1 MTEPELEELLSR
13 PTEADVAFAR
23 GLTGGVLLLG
33 AGGKMGPSLAERIRR
48 AFAAAGNAARVDAIT
63 RRECPDLLAPG
74 AMEALPDCENV
85 IYMAARKFGSS
96 GAPHETWAANA
107 LLPALAARRYKG
119 SRIVAFS
126 TGNVYPFVDVN
137 SKGAREET
145 PAAPVG
151 EYAWSALARERMFE
165 MVSNAHGTRFAL
177 LRLNYAVDLRYGVL
191 HDLGVKVMNGEAV
204 ELSMGHVNVI
214 WQGDANSAAFRALEL
229 CASPPCVLNLTGTA
243 VLRVRWLCEELGR
256 RMRREPVFTGAE
268 AGSALLS
275 DAAKCVRLLGE
286 PAVSVERMLDWTAE
300 WLLSGGRSLGKPTKF
315 EVRDGRF

>member
-1 MTEPELEELLSR
+1 VTEPELEELLSR
-13 PTEADVAFAR
+13 PTEADLAFAR
-23 GLTGGVLLLG
+23 ELRGDVLVLG
-33 AGGKMGPSLAERIRR
+33 AGGKMGPSLVERIRR
-48 AFAAAGNAARVDAIT
+48 AGATVGNTSRVIAIT

-74 AMEALPDCENV
+74 ALEALPDCENV

-107 LLPALAARRYKG
+107 LLPALAARRYKN

-126 TGNVYPFVDVN
+126 TGNVYPFVDVT
-137 SKGAREET
+137 SKGATEAT

-165 MVSNAHGTRFAL
+165 MASHAYGTRVAL

-191 HDLGVKVMNGEAV
+191 HDLGVKVMTGAAV
-204 ELSMGHVNVI
+204 DLTMGHVNVI
-214 WQGDANSAAFRALEL
+214 WQGDANSAAFRALGL
-229 CASPPCVLNLTGTA
+229 CASPPCVLNLTGSA

-256 RMRREPVFTGAE
+256 RMRREPVFTGMEAE
-268 AGSALLS
+268 SALLS
-275 DAAKCVRLLGE
+275 DASKCAGLLGE
-286 PAVSVERMLDWTAE
+286 PETGVERMLDWTAE
-300 WLLSGGRSLGKPTKF
+300 WLLAGGRSLGKPTKF